1 MHSRD
6 YRDIRRTLNSP
17 TIQTLQEYVQI
28 REKSRSTVNRVPLT
42 KNRLRAPFVA
52 RNNFDEVILTVPGL

>member
-6 YRDIRRTLNSP
+6 YRDIRRTLNSH

-28 REKSRSTVNRVPLT
+28 REKSRSTVHRVPLT

-52 RNNFDEVILTVPGL
+52 RNNFDEVILTIPGL